1 MLILDNITIVICI
14 ILVISALCSSLFD
27 TFFKKMFDKEETD
40 SAENLK
46 PVSVVIISDNNSVE
60 LDNNLKYFLSQDYS
74 AGYEIIVVVSRDED
88 GTADVL
94 KTYNKYKNLYTT
106 FVPETSR
113 YMSRRKLAITLGVKA
128 AKNDLILL
136 TDAVCKPV
144 SNHWIEGMSTK
155 CRDGINLVIGYSNY
169 SDDTGQFKTF
179 YRLHKEYTYMYEA
192 FKGFAYST
200 YGNNLLFKK
209 ADFMSGRGFQ
219 GNLKYVRGEY
229 DFLVNKYSKFGSAAI
244 AISKDVMLVEDKP
257 SKKAWNNKNTFY
269 FETRKHL
276 QRSFRHRQIF
286 NMDVLGLYLCFILVI
301 FSVIYS
307 VLSARFVILPFSFMA
322 LVVPFISR
330 IICAKR
336 VLNRFNADVSLW
348 KVIPFELALPFS
360 NFRFVIK
367 YILSDKYEYI
377 SHKS

>member
-307 VLSARFVILPFSFMA
+307 VLSVRFVILPFSFMA

-336 VLNRFNADVSLW
+336 VLNRFNANVSLW
-348 KVIPFELALPFS
+348 KVISFELALPFS
-360 NFRFVIK
+360 NFRFAIK